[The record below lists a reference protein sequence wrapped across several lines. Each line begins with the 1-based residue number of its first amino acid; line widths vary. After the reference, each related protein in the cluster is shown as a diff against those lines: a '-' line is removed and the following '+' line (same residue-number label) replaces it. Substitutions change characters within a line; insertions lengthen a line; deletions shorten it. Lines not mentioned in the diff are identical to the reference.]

1 MSEELPVIR
10 ASDAEREQ
18 AVARLRDA
26 SVEGRLT
33 LEEFTDR
40 MTTAYDARTHAELEQ
55 LVRDLP
61 ERAVATAPAV
71 RTAPARRWI
80 ISLMGNATRR
90 GRWRVGERTF
100 VISAMGNATVDL
112 RDAILAGPEVSIH
125 VLCTMGNTTIIVPD
139 GVDVELSVIPIM
151 GNRMD
156 LTHSEFKQGAPLVRI
171 SGLVSMGNLF
181 CNPTPELRGARAAA
195 GVDRRGSCPVPR
207 PTGNRCALAWK
218 KAAWAFRSAAIPRI
232 SSAGCASSRSSRPRR
247 CRRRSASSS
256 RR

>member
-40 MTTAYDARTHAELEQ
+40 MTTAYDAHTHAELDV

-61 ERAVATAPAV
+61 AHAVPERQ
-71 RTAPARRWI
+71 APARRWV
-80 ISLMGNATRR
+80 ISLMGNASRR
-90 GRWRVGERTF
+90 GRWRVGKRTF

-125 VLCTMGNTTIIVPD
+125 VLCSMGNTTIIVPE
-139 GVDVELSVIPIM
+139 GVDVELAVIPIM

-156 LTHSEFKQGAPLVRI
+156 TTRSEFKQGAPLVRI

-181 CNPTPELRGARAAA
+181 VRTARE
-195 GVDRRGSCPVPR
+195 
-207 PTGNRCALAWK
+207 
-218 KAAWAFRSAAIPRI
+218 
-232 SSAGCASSRSSRPRR
+232 PRR
-247 CRRRSASSS
+247 ELTR
-256 RR
+256 

>member
-1 MSEELPVIR
+1 MSDKLPVLR

-40 MTTAYDARTHAELEQ
+40 ITSAYDARTHDELDE
-55 LVRDLP
+55 LVHDLP
-61 ERAVATAPAV
+61 ARAAPEQQ
-71 RTAPARRWI
+71 APARRWV
-80 ISLMGNATRR
+80 ISLMGNASRR
-90 GRWRVGERTF
+90 GRWRVGKRTF

-125 VLCTMGNTTIIVPD
+125 VLCSMGNATIIVPE
-139 GVDVELSVIPIM
+139 GVDVELSVIPLM

-156 LTHSEFKQGAPLVRI
+156 LTHSEFRPGAPLVRI

-181 CNPTPELRGARAAA
+181 VRTARG
-195 GVDRRGSCPVPR
+195 
-207 PTGNRCALAWK
+207 
-218 KAAWAFRSAAIPRI
+218 
-232 SSAGCASSRSSRPRR
+232 PRR
-247 CRRRSASSS
+247 ELS
-256 RR
+256 R